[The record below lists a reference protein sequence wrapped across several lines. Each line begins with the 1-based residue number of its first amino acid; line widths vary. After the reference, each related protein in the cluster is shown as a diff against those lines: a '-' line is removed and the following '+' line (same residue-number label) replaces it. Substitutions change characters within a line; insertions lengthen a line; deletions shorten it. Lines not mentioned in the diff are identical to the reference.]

1 MKSLLI
7 ALVLSAG
14 GLAYAQAS
22 GNPPAAPVNPDQ
34 LFQSPLLQP
43 PGKPQ
48 FKLQLPDAT
57 HQLFSLQRPEVHTP
71 ASAAGNSNVDPGI
84 LRKPQGFVQRP
95 SRPAPH
101 SDQYPG
107 LKIQPVEIAKLEGVS
122 MNLQPK
128 AEPIPTIFPKA
139 TLEQIPI
146 TWDGFKM
153 VPVESGTS
161 ATP

>member
-1 MKSLLI
+1 MKSLLV

-22 GNPPAAPVNPDQ
+22 GNPPVVPVNPDQ

-57 HQLFSLQRPEVHTP
+57 HELFSLQRPEPRTP
-71 ASAAGNSNVDPGI
+71 KSPGSTSNVDPGI
-84 LRKPQGFVQRP
+84 LRKPQGFAQRP

-101 SDQYPG
+101 SEQYPG
-107 LKIQPVEIAKLEGVS
+107 LKIQPVEIAKLEGAS
-122 MNLQPK
+122 TNLRPN
-128 AEPIPTIFPKA
+128 AEPIPTVFPKA
-139 TLEQIPI
+139 RLEEIPI
-146 TWDGFKM
+146 AWDEFKM
-153 VPVESGTS
+153 VPVEAGSS
-161 ATP
+161 ANR

>member
-22 GNPPAAPVNPDQ
+22 ANPPAAPVNPDQ

-57 HQLFSLQRPEVHTP
+57 HQLFSLQRPEAHAP
-71 ASAAGNSNVDPGI
+71 AKANSVDPGI
-84 LRKPQGFVQRP
+84 LRKPQGFAQRP
-95 SRPAPH
+95 SHPAPH
-101 SDQYPG
+101 SEQYPG
-107 LKIQPVEIAKLEGVS
+107 LKIQPVEIAKLEGAS
-122 MNLQPK
+122 MNLRPN
-128 AEPIPTIFPKA
+128 AEPIPTVFPKA
-139 TLEQIPI
+139 RLEEIPI
-146 TWDGFKM
+146 TWDGYKM
-153 VPVESGTS
+153 VPVESGSS
-161 ATP
+161 ANP

>member
-7 ALVLSAG
+7 ALVFSAG

-22 GNPPAAPVNPDQ
+22 ANPPVAPVNPDQ

-48 FKLQLPDAT
+48 FKLQFPDAT
-57 HQLFSLQRPEVHTP
+57 HQLFGLQRPEPTSP
-71 ASAAGNSNVDPGI
+71 RSNSNVDPGI
-84 LRKPQGFVQRP
+84 FKKPQGFVQRP

-107 LKIQPVEIAKLEGVS
+107 LKIQPVEIAKLDS
-122 MNLQPK
+122 NP
-128 AEPIPTIFPKA
+128 
-139 TLEQIPI
+139 
-146 TWDGFKM
+146 
-153 VPVESGTS
+153 
-161 ATP
+161 